1 MKQQIQEL
9 LNSKMSQVQD
19 AYPSIFT
26 KDDVKVLL
34 SDIIDVVDNIEED
47 DVQLQ
52 ISDEFVNKLKKNVKD
67 AIIDYDFDYNAEVDL
82 YDKRIEVSFDTSEIC
97 DLAVSAINEVVEE
110 YTEKAV
116 SGE

>member
-1 MKQQIQEL
+1 MKKQIQEL
-9 LNSKMSQVQD
+9 LDSKMSQVEN

-34 SDIIDVVDNIEED
+34 NDIISVVEDIEERGD
-47 DVQLQ
+47 SQ
-52 ISDEFVNKLKKNVKD
+52 ISDEFVSKLKRQVKD
-67 AIIDYDFDYNAEVDL
+67 AIIDYDFDYNAEVEL

-97 DLAVSAINEVVEE
+97 DMAISAIDEVVSE
-110 YTEKAV
+110 YQDKVA

>member
-34 SDIIDVVDNIEED
+34 SEIIDVVDNIDED

-67 AIIDYDFDYNAEVDL
+67 AIVDYDFDYNAEVEL
-82 YDKRIEVSFDTSEIC
+82 
-97 DLAVSAINEVVEE
+97 
-110 YTEKAV
+110 
-116 SGE
+116 